1 MPFVVGD
8 PVEAYWEDHN
18 GIGWWWKAIILKEN
32 NRSYRV
38 RFDDYDNSWD
48 MTLRKRFVRRQRQNV
63 DISPNNADGDA
74 MTISSSS
81 DDDLSAEDTRSSDSN
96 VSDHVSNSPSAD
108 IDSET
113 SSDSDSDVNVTQES
127 DLYTSRDQRIWRS
140 SGNVHRQTPQ
150 RNVFRE
156 TEGPIGEARHISS
169 ASDAFH
175 CFISTEMIKS
185 IKDNTNRFAN
195 QQSETWKNLSDEEIT
210 AFLGIL
216 FLFGVYRGQHQPL
229 RELLTEGP
237 NEFRAA
243 FGINRLEDI
252 IRYLRFDDRS
262 SRSNTRD
269 KFSPFRLFWN
279 DFINNCKRMYRP
291 GCYMCVDEQLLPFRG
306 RVSFRQYIPSKPDK
320 YGMKIFLLVCQNSHY
335 IFNAIP
341 YCGRNETGTVH
352 VGLASDIV
360 KEICIPIYSSGRNIT
375 CDNYFTSADLAEHL
389 SSKNLTL
396 LGTMKQNRR
405 EIPPVLFEGSHPIG
419 SSTFAFH
426 ENLTILNFRAKKKKN
441 VVLLSTL
448 HTDAE
453 IDAESGKPTMVLDY
467 NATKGSVDAVDQM
480 CHTYSVQRKTR
491 RWPLAQ
497 FYNCLNLAGINSFV
511 IFCRR
516 FPEFELGKSHRRRLF
531 LKELGKSLLQPWLRI
546 RAMTSGLHSE
556 QLIALK
562 NLGHF
567 PNPQDVL
574 TQSQPRMQ
582 SKRKRCAFCPYK
594 NDKKTSEECNT
605 CKKTVCRSHQHPISC
620 VNCSV

>member
-1 MPFVVGD
+1 MWTFL
-8 PVEAYWEDHN
+8 EE
-18 GIGWWWKAIILKEN
+18 
-32 NRSYRV
+32 
-38 RFDDYDNSWD
+38 RFPLLLT
-48 MTLRKRFVRRQRQNV
+48 TL
-63 DISPNNADGDA
+63 
-74 MTISSSS
+74 
-81 DDDLSAEDTRSSDSN
+81 LLLL
-96 VSDHVSNSPSAD
+96 NSP
-108 IDSET
+108 
-113 SSDSDSDVNVTQES
+113 
-127 DLYTSRDQRIWRS
+127 
-140 SGNVHRQTPQ
+140 RQ
-150 RNVFRE
+150 
-156 TEGPIGEARHISS
+156 ISN
-169 ASDAFH
+169 AYDAFH
-175 CFISTEMIKS
+175 CFISLEMIKS

-195 QQSETWKNLSDEEIT
+195 QQSETWRDLSDEEIT

-216 FLFGVYRGQHQPL
+216 FLSGVYRGQHQPL

-262 SRSNTRD
+262 SRSTTRD
-269 KFSPFRLFWN
+269 KFSPFRLFWD
-279 DFINNCKRMYRP
+279 DFINNCKKMYRP

-320 YGMKIFLLVCQNSHY
+320 YGMKFFLLVSKNSHY
-335 IFNAIP
+335 IYNAIP
-341 YCGRNETGTVH
+341 YCGRNERETVH

-360 KEICIPIYSSGRNIT
+360 KELCVPMYSSGRNIT
-375 CDNYFTSADLAEHL
+375 CDNYFTSADLAEYL

-426 ENLTILNFRAKKKKN
+426 EKLTIVNFRAKRNKN
-441 VVLLSTL
+441 VVLLSTM
-448 HTDAE
+448 HADAE
-453 IDAESGKPTMVLDY
+453 IDAESGKPAMVLDY

-511 IFCRR
+511 IFCYR
-516 FPEFELGKSHRRRLF
+516 FPQFEFGKSHRRRLF
-531 LKELGKSLLQPWLRI
+531 LKELGRSLLQPWLRI

-556 QLIALK
+556 QLVALK
-562 NLGHF
+562 SLGHISR
-567 PNPQDVL
+567 
-574 TQSQPRMQ
+574 TQEVSTRSQPRMQ

-594 NDKKTSEECNT
+594 DDRKPLKNATHARNQSAEPTNT
-605 CKKTVCRSHQHPISC
+605 QFAV
-620 VNCSV
+620 

>member
-1 MPFVVGD
+1 MPFVIGD
-8 PVEAYWEDHN
+8 PVEAYWEDHSGN
-18 GIGWWWKAIILKEN
+18 GWWWKAIILKVN

-38 RFDDYDNSWD
+38 RFEEYDRSWD
-48 MTLRKRFVRRQRQNV
+48 MTLRKRFVRRRRQNV
-63 DISPNNADGDA
+63 DVPGGE
-74 MTISSSS
+74 ISSTSDNSS
-81 DDDLSAEDTRSSDSN
+81 STSELSADEDTHSSDSDSLKN
-96 VSDHVSNSPSAD
+96 SHTDSDA
-108 IDSET
+108 ET
-113 SSDSDSDVNVTQES
+113 SSDSELSATLSTHDT
-127 DLYTSRDQRIWRS
+127 DLYTSRDQRKWRS
-140 SGNVHRQTPQ
+140 SGAVQYQTPQ
-150 RNVFRE
+150 RNIFRE
-156 TEGPIGEARHISS
+156 TEGPIGEARQISN
-169 ASDAFH
+169 AYDAFH
-175 CFISTEMIKS
+175 CFISLEMFKS

-195 QQSETWKNLSDEEIT
+195 QQSETWRDLSDEEIT

-216 FLFGVYRGQHQPL
+216 FLSGVYRGQHQPL

-262 SRSNTRD
+262 SRSTTRD
-269 KFSPFRLFWN
+269 KFSPFRLFWD

-320 YGMKIFLLVCQNSHY
+320 YGMKFFLLVSKNSHY
-335 IFNAIP
+335 IYNAIP
-341 YCGRNETGTVH
+341 YCGRNERETVH

-360 KEICIPIYSSGRNIT
+360 KELCVPIYSSGRNIT
-375 CDNYFTSADLAEHL
+375 CDNYFTSADLAEYL

-426 ENLTILNFRAKKKKN
+426 EKLTIVNFRAKRNKN
-441 VVLLSTL
+441 VVLLSTM
-448 HTDAE
+448 HADAE
-453 IDAESGKPTMVLDY
+453 IDAESGKPAMVLDY

-511 IFCRR
+511 IFCCR
-516 FPEFELGKSHRRRLF
+516 FPQFELGKSHRRRLF
-531 LKELGKSLLQPWLRI
+531 LKELGRSLLQPWLRI

-556 QLIALK
+556 QLVALK
-562 NLGHF
+562 SLGHISR
-567 PNPQDVL
+567 
-574 TQSQPRMQ
+574 TQEVSTRSQPRMQ

-594 NDKKTSEECNT
+594 DDRKPLKNATHARNQSAEPTNT
-605 CKKTVCRSHQHPISC
+605 QFAV
-620 VNCSV
+620 